1 MVSNTP
7 YSIISYEGDFNDDV
21 SDYLTGRMTSTQGYD
36 YNMVSIL
43 GSQSSGKST
52 LLNAL
57 FGTEFETMDCLI
69 GRSQTTKGLWLS
81 VDDKLQ
87 YEEVPMIVMDV
98 EGTDSKERGEDR
110 ASFEHRA
117 SLFALALSDLVMIN
131 MWYTDL
137 GRYTASQYGLLKTIL
152 QVNLELFGRSRQGQ
166 DKTVLVFIIRDY
178 SPSLTPMDKL
188 EALLN
193 NDVLQIWSQ
202 IEKPPDLENSR
213 ASDFFDLK
221 FVGLSSF
228 MLNKEAFME
237 DTMKLRTSLRTDW
250 LKKENSKKIPIDGQ
264 ATYMKSIW
272 NAIINNSDL
281 DIPSQK
287 VMLSTFRC
295 EELKSEALRCLRN
308 TLDEESLKT
317 EELLISHEVEIV
329 KTNLSS
335 WLLKVISNYD
345 AEGYR
350 YDTRIFLDMRKDLI
364 VRLTERLQ
372 SHFTNLLTPLIRE
385 LVTTKQSKLKSTI
398 QSLCSES
405 KDNLPDTTLVLQI
418 DELLKKWLEET
429 ESIINLKYGSLSS
442 RIPPILE
449 SLGPRKDQMRK
460 RHPDWEESDT
470 WNLNVSTFVREV
482 IEKQE
487 LQAQQ
492 EFEQVSRRFM
502 NDLNTALEVEIW
514 PKSGVDEVL
523 VDVSLVDAKFW
534 ERLNSCMS
542 EVSEQFI
549 GKFSP
554 ALIALNGSAFKSSD
568 IMSDFTAFL
577 AISLKSYIK
586 SLATSNDRLARII
599 TDRFDMNFYDDGEGV
614 PRNWIQVTYEE
625 IGEIYKGSRDDALKV
640 LSDLS
645 GASNLEVDESSLVL
659 IEARLK
665 DEGVQEPWTTPLIG
679 MNVKGSITDRT
690 TRHMKR
696 AVTDAQAINSSG
708 HHGSM
713 PSWHYWLAVMVLG
726 YNEFVAILY
735 SPIMMSVF
743 LVIALLVSVAYL
755 SPHHGNY
762 LRSLFSMCCAS
773 FIMPMMHNITTG
785 AFGPQQR
792 GDTRPKN
799 D

>member
-1 MVSNTP
+1 MASNSV
-7 YSIISYEGDFNDDV
+7 YSIISYEGEFNNDV
-21 SDYLTGRMTSTQGYD
+21 SDFLSNRMESVRGYD
-36 YNMVSIL
+36 YNLVSIL

-52 LLNAL
+52 LLNHL

-69 GRSQTTKGLWLS
+69 GRQQTTKGLWLS
-81 VDDKLQ
+81 IDDKVPN
-87 YEEVPMIVMDV
+87 EVPMIVMDV

-137 GRYTASQYGLLKTIL
+137 GRYTASQYGLLRTIL
-152 QVNLELFGRSRQGQ
+152 QVNLELFGKSRHGQ
-166 DKTVLVFIIRDY
+166 SKTVLVFVIRDY
-178 SPSLTPMDKL
+178 ASSLTPMDKL
-188 EALLN
+188 ETLLN

-202 IEKPPDLENSR
+202 IEKPPDLENSK
-213 ASDFFDLK
+213 ASDFFELK
-221 FVGLSSF
+221 FIGLSSF
-228 MLNKEAFME
+228 MLNKDAFIE
-237 DTMKLRTSLRTDW
+237 DIRSLRKSLRHDW
-250 LKKENSKKIPIDGQ
+250 LRSENSKKIPIDGQ
-264 ATYMKSIW
+264 AAYMNSIW

-295 EELKSEALRCLRN
+295 EELKGESLKVLRH
-308 TLDEESLKT
+308 TLDEECHKT
-317 EELLISHEVEIV
+317 EELLKSHEVDIV
-329 KTNLSS
+329 KMKLST
-335 WLLKVISNYD
+335 WLNKVIENYD
-345 AEGYR
+345 SEGYR
-350 YDTRIFLDMRKDLI
+350 YDTKIFMDMRKDLI

-372 SHFTNLLTPLIRE
+372 THFTDLLTPLIRE
-385 LVTTKQSKLKSTI
+385 LVATKQSKLKEEI
-398 QSLCSES
+398 QSINSDF
-405 KDNLPDTTLVLQI
+405 KDALPDTTLVIQI
-418 DELLKKWLEET
+418 DEILKKWLQET

-449 SLGPRKDQMRK
+449 SLGERKDQMRK
-460 RHPDWEESDT
+460 RHPEWEESDI

-482 IEKQE
+482 VEKQE

-492 EFEQVSRRFM
+492 EFEHVARVFM
-502 NDLNTALEVEIW
+502 NDLNIAFETEVW

-523 VDVSLVDAKFW
+523 VDVSLVDELFW
-534 ERLNSCMS
+534 NRLNSCLT
-542 EVSEQFI
+542 EVCEQYSI
-549 GKFSP
+549 KFSP
-554 ALIALNGSAFKSSD
+554 ALIALNNSPFKNGHV
-568 IMSDFTAFL
+568 ISDFSAFL
-577 AISLKSYIK
+577 AMSLKSYIK

-599 TDRFDMNFYDDGEGV
+599 TDRFDMNFYDDNEGV
-614 PRNWIQVTYEE
+614 PRNWIQVSYEE
-625 IGEIYKGSRDDALKV
+625 IGEIYKTSRDNALKV

-645 GASNLEVDESSLVL
+645 EASNVEVDESSLAIIESTMKVL
-659 IEARLK
+659 GIT
-665 DEGVQEPWTTPLIG
+665 DPWKAPLLG

-735 SPIMMSVF
+735 SPIMASVF
-743 LVIALLVSVAYL
+743 LIIAFLVAIAYL
-755 SPHHGNY
+755 SPQHGSYMRNI
-762 LRSLFSMCCAS
+762 FNMVCAS
-773 FIMPMMHNITTG
+773 FVVPLMQNIT
-785 AFGPQQR
+785 ASVLGPQQR

>member
-1 MVSNTP
+1 MASNSV
-7 YSIISYEGDFNDDV
+7 YSIISYEGEFNNDVGDFLSN
-21 SDYLTGRMTSTQGYD
+21 RMESVRGYD

-52 LLNAL
+52 LLNHL

-69 GRSQTTKGLWLS
+69 GRQQTTKGLWLS
-81 VDDKLQ
+81 IDDKVPN
-87 YEEVPMIVMDV
+87 EVPMIVMDV

-137 GRYTASQYGLLKTIL
+137 GRYTASQYGLLRTIL
-152 QVNLELFGRSRQGQ
+152 QVNLELFGKSRHGQ
-166 DKTVLVFIIRDY
+166 SKTVLVFVIRDY
-178 SPSLTPMDKL
+178 ASSLTPMDKL
-188 EALLN
+188 ETLLN

-202 IEKPPDLENSR
+202 IEKPPDLENSK
-213 ASDFFDLK
+213 ASDFFELK
-221 FVGLSSF
+221 FIGLSSF
-228 MLNKEAFME
+228 MLNKDAFIE
-237 DTMKLRTSLRTDW
+237 DIRSLRKSLRHDW
-250 LKKENSKKIPIDGQ
+250 LRSENSKKIPIDGQ
-264 ATYMKSIW
+264 AAYMNSIW

-295 EELKSEALRCLRN
+295 EELKGESLKVLRH
-308 TLDEESLKT
+308 TLDEECHKT
-317 EELLISHEVEIV
+317 EELLKSHEVDMV
-329 KTNLSS
+329 KMKLST
-335 WLLKVISNYD
+335 WLNKVIENYD
-345 AEGYR
+345 SEGYR
-350 YDTRIFLDMRKDLI
+350 YDTKIFMDMRKDLI

-372 SHFTNLLTPLIRE
+372 THFTDLLTPLIRE
-385 LVTTKQSKLKSTI
+385 LVATKQSKLKEEI
-398 QSLCSES
+398 QSINSDF
-405 KDNLPDTTLVLQI
+405 KDALPDTTLVIQI
-418 DELLKKWLEET
+418 DEILKKWLQET

-449 SLGPRKDQMRK
+449 SLGERKDQMRK
-460 RHPDWEESDT
+460 RHPEWEESDI

-482 IEKQE
+482 VEKQE

-492 EFEQVSRRFM
+492 EFEHVARVFM
-502 NDLNTALEVEIW
+502 NDLNIAFETEVW

-523 VDVSLVDAKFW
+523 VDVSLVDELFW
-534 ERLNSCMS
+534 NRLNSCLT
-542 EVSEQFI
+542 EVCEQYSI
-549 GKFSP
+549 KFSP
-554 ALIALNGSAFKSSD
+554 ALIALNNSPFKNGHV
-568 IMSDFTAFL
+568 ISDFSAFL
-577 AISLKSYIK
+577 AMSLKSYIK

-599 TDRFDMNFYDDGEGV
+599 TDRFDMNFYDDNEGV
-614 PRNWIQVTYEE
+614 PRNWIQVSYEE
-625 IGEIYKGSRDDALKV
+625 IGEIYKTSRDNALKV

-645 GASNLEVDESSLVL
+645 EASNVEVDESSLAIIESTMKVL
-659 IEARLK
+659 GIT
-665 DEGVQEPWTTPLIG
+665 DPWKAPLLG

-735 SPIMMSVF
+735 SPIMASVF
-743 LVIALLVSVAYL
+743 LIIAFLVAIAYL
-755 SPHHGNY
+755 SPQHGSYMRNI
-762 LRSLFSMCCAS
+762 FNMVCAS
-773 FIMPMMHNITTG
+773 FVVPLMQNIT
-785 AFGPQQR
+785 ASVLGPQQR